1 MPLRATSFWWASG
14 SPLARAPSPELLTD
28 AMFSPGAAMPTHGPG
43 MLNFDGCPADVS
55 DATDNT

>member
-1 MPLRATSFWWASG
+1 
-14 SPLARAPSPELLTD
+14 
-28 AMFSPGAAMPTHGPG
+28 MFSPGAAMPTHGPG